1 MLWVSWNSHKL
12 QEETLCCHTFY
23 FVCGP
28 VFFDVFFRE
37 AFVNWAAVVRL
48 GKKVANLKV
57 ICCPTFA
64 QTTSREA
71 SWSHSIIWLP
81 PNLFSLFVSKNVSN
95 RYNFNYVDK
104 VDTSFQFIGRSFSN
118 EGLKIVSILAN
129 FCNGS
134 LFSQII
140 TLSWFPETFSTCH
153 SVKDSWKLS
162 SFLYFEN
169 FCVFICYGLALSS
182 RIYTIFEQPS
192 LEQFN
197 LSNS

>member
-37 AFVNWAAVVRL
+37 AFVYRSTVVRL
-48 GKKVANLKV
+48 DTKFDNLKV

-81 PNLFSLFVSKNVSN
+81 ANLFSLFVSRSVWNQ
-95 RYNFNYVDK
+95 YNFNYVDK
-104 VDTSFQFIGRSFSN
+104 IDTSFQFIGRSFSN
-118 EGLKIVSILAN
+118 EGLKIASILAN
-129 FCNGS
+129 FCNRS
-134 LFSQII
+134 LSSHIK

-162 SFLYFEN
+162 SLLYSEN
-169 FCVFICYGLALSS
+169 FCVFICSGLALSPWS
-182 RIYTIFEQPS
+182 YTIFEQPS
-192 LEQFN
+192 LKQFN
-197 LSNS
+197 V